1 MILVLLRRLNS
12 TKEKK
17 RLLRSL
23 PSTKRE
29 TMPTAA
35 STLALET
42 VADCRSCD
50 TTGLKVRITHPFHP
64 YAGREFDLI
73 CRRRHWGED
82 RATTGGF
89 ARPQVLAFQRRLLA
103 PAPQAM
109 HVAAW
114 SDSGRLPRPDA
125 SCCGVS
131 LPVLGESNPPF
142 TSGDDSWRL
151 RRDLDYWVMTPQAMR
166 SPALPAGSL
175 L

>member
-1 MILVLLRRLNS
+1 MILGVSTRPRRRSAFCAACRARSARRCRLRPRPWPWRLS
-12 TKEKK
+12 
-17 RLLRSL
+17 
-23 PSTKRE
+23 
-29 TMPTAA
+29 PTAGR
-35 STLALET
+35 
-42 VADCRSCD
+42 VD
-50 TTGLKVRITHPFHP
+50 TTGLKVRITHPFHA